1 MATNKFFTIEFKG
14 GLDLINQLSQ
24 VELELKRVNDAIKE
38 AKKTGDTEVY
48 KKLRIEQEELKK
60 SSQELKKNLRDSIKD
75 FEGQKASWI
84 TCCIKARIHQT
95 NKGDPII
102 FQRTKRKCRRVI

>member
-48 KKLRIEQEELKK
+48 KKLRIEQEELKNPAK
-60 SSQELKKNLRDSIKD
+60 IK
-75 FEGQKASWI
+75 EK
-84 TCCIKARIHQT
+84 
-95 NKGDPII
+95 P
-102 FQRTKRKCRRVI
+102 